1 MDFQIEKAP
10 NGIQSKNIAVAS
22 ATVIEYGDIIGET
35 SGLAVKAGASTA
47 KIAFAMSG
55 SAAGETTP
63 IIACNDK
70 RLVLKG
76 KGDAVFAVAQRG
88 SEVDLV
94 IKPGYLTTGATK
106 TTVAV
111 LAAITDASFRV
122 TIDGTGRNVDALDLS
137 SGTPTTMAAI
147 AALIQTALRTATSA
161 SETVTWDSTN
171 EKFIISSVTASD
183 SGTVTVLSTSTGTVG
198 TDISGKLYLN
208 GDSGAGVVTDP
219 RQSIDVGA
227 SSTDVF
233 IVEPGT
239 DAGVVGSAD
248 NILVTMNKTI

>member
-35 SGLAVKAGASTA
+35 SGLAVKAGAATA

-76 KGDAVFAVAQRG
+76 KGDAVFAVAQR
-88 SEVDLV
+88 STEVDLV

-106 TTVAV
+106 TTVAAME
-111 LAAITDASFRV
+111 LITDGSFRV
-122 TIDGTGRNVDALDLS
+122 TIDGTGYNCDAIDFS
-137 SGTPTTMAAI
+137 ADATMAEL
-147 AALIQTALRTATSA
+147 AATIQVVLRVATSA
-161 SETVTWDSTN
+161 LETVTVDSTGT
-171 EKFIISSVTASD
+171 KFIISSVTASD
-183 SGTVTVLSTSTGTVG
+183 SGTVSVLTTSTGTVG
-198 TDISGKLYLN
+198 TDISGKLFLN